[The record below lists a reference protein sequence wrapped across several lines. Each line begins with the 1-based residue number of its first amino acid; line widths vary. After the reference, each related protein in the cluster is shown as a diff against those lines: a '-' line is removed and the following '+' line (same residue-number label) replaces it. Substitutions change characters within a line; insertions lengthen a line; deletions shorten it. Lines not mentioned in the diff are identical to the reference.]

1 MKKAKRTL
9 AEAQAIAERKISRYI
24 EALQIVYAKRVSAL
38 NGLNFDADVVEM
50 SVRDNDDSV
59 LYYEQQEDL
68 KRSFC
73 ISRDVFQKFT
83 NIRYDGGTRVA
94 LKDVMSEI
102 GKKLRVKSYNESGT
116 ASYKVGKYS
125 KMYIYTYEAF
135 IELCQAW
142 HDTEEYSER
151 FDLSSEW
158 YKDVRDELS
167 KRFELKFLDFNKHKF
182 RRDGSNDSSS
192 SASCISH

>member
-9 AEAQAIAERKISRYI
+9 AEAQAIAELKISRYI

-38 NGLNFDADVVEM
+38 NGLNFDADAVEM

-94 LKDVMSEI
+94 LKDVMSETS
-102 GKKLRVKSYNESGT
+102 KKLRVKSYNESGT
-116 ASYKVGKYS
+116 ASYKVGHYS

-151 FDLSSEW
+151 FDLGSEW

-192 SASCISH
+192 ASCISH

>member
-1 MKKAKRTL
+1 MKAKRTL

-94 LKDVMSEI
+94 LKDVMARIS
-102 GKKLRVKSYNESGT
+102 KKLRVKSYNESGT
-116 ASYKVGKYS
+116 ASYKVGQYS
-125 KMYIYTYEAF
+125 KMYIYSYDAF
-135 IELCQAW
+135 IELCRAW

-151 FDLSSEW
+151 FDLGSEW

-182 RRDGSNDSSS
+182 RRDGSNDSS
-192 SASCISH
+192 ASCISH